1 MPKAH
6 AYPLARAA
14 HLFGKTGFSFSTL
27 PQLHF
32 IFLNEAFGRTELT
45 AMSLFSSLGATR
57 TS

>member
-32 IFLNEAFGRTELT
+32 IFLNEAFGGQENR
-45 AMSLFSSLGATR
+45 S
-57 TS
+57 